1 MFVST
6 KGRYGLRAMLEL
18 ALGYKGE
25 PISIRDISKS
35 QDISEKYLENILSIL
50 KNAKLVIS
58 RRGAKGG
65 YAIAKPPEEIKLIWI
80 INTLEGSISPVDCVD
95 ANICEKV
102 SECVLYDVWKEI
114 KDVIEKILSSIT
126 LKDLVDRYKNKKKRK
141 K

>member
-1 MFVST
+1 MFIST

-18 ALGYKGE
+18 ALGYNGE
-25 PISIRDISKS
+25 PVSIRDISKS

-65 YAIAKPPEEIKLIWI
+65 YAIAKPPEEIKLIQV

-95 ANICEKV
+95 ENICKKV

-126 LKDLVDRYKNKKKRK
+126 LKDLVDKYKNKKKRK

>member
-1 MFVST
+1 M
-6 KGRYGLRAMLEL
+6 
-18 ALGYKGE
+18 
-25 PISIRDISKS
+25 
-35 QDISEKYLENILSIL
+35 
-50 KNAKLVIS
+50 VIS

-65 YAIAKPPEEIKLIWI
+65 YVIAKPPGEIKLIQV

-95 ANICEKV
+95 GNICKKA

-126 LKDLVDRYKNKKKRK
+126 LKDLVDKYKNKKKRK